1 MARSGELGEWRTA
14 AAAVIVGTL
23 LAGCTAAPDTASSPR
38 PGSNAGVSAGKGG
51 GTVQPLRRV
60 VVSTP
65 GDWTDLRERP
75 VVAPPREALAEA
87 EGVGTAGSASDA
99 LADRFAEVVLT
110 IRGRLVLM
118 DERGGLLAEHV
129 LPPQDLKAG
138 ETRRLVLPLASAGT
152 ATRADDIERP
162 QAEVAIQLV
171 SVGEGRA
178 LLRLAVR
185 TPGSR
190 DGAHQWMARLDG
202 FSGQTFQA
210 AGRSGRVK
218 LEVRADGIPLPPLEQ
233 GPATRSVLDELKR
246 PPPAGPTS
254 PEPRP

>member
-1 MARSGELGEWRTA
+1 MARPGKRGELRSA
-14 AAAVIVGTL
+14 AAAVLVGTL

-38 PGSNAGVSAGKGG
+38 AGSNAGVSSGKGG

-65 GDWTDLRERP
+65 GDWVDLRERP
-75 VVAPPREALAEA
+75 VVAPPRDALSEA
-87 EGVGTAGSASDA
+87 EEVGTAGSMSDA
-99 LADRFAEVVLT
+99 PAGRFAEVVLT
-110 IRGRLVLM
+110 VRCRLVLM
-118 DERGGLLAEHV
+118 DERGGLLAEHF

-138 ETRRLVLPLASAGT
+138 ETRRVVVPPASTGT
-152 ATRADDIERP
+152 ATRAQDVERP

-185 TPGSR
+185 TPGAR
-190 DGAHQWMARLDG
+190 DGVHQWLARLDG
-202 FSGQTFQA
+202 FAGQTFQA

-233 GPATRSVLDELKR
+233 TPATRSVLDELKR
-246 PPPAGPTS
+246 SPPAGPAS
-254 PEPRP
+254 P